1 MSISHIISNLEACS
15 KTDSRGKKKKK
26 EAILK
31 RTPSAGLKSQQKP
44 GLPISYLPKLWLIS
58 GSEE

>member
-1 MSISHIISNLEACS
+1 MTVEE
-15 KTDSRGKKKKK
+15 KKK

-31 RTPSAGLKSQQKP
+31 RTPSAGLTSQQKP
-44 GLPISYLPKLWLIS
+44 GFPISYLPKLLLIS